1 MFIAG
6 MCGMYTSVE
15 QVLFHFVLAF
25 LASYYVKSTFL
36 LILEMVNWV
45 KVVFKMEAI
54 IFILLVVVMTL
65 SVIFLLPY
73 EIMKMMDNPAAFFA
87 FGQLC

>member
-25 LASYYVKSTFL
+25 LASFYVKSTFL
-36 LILEMVNWV
+36 
-45 KVVFKMEAI
+45 
-54 IFILLVVVMTL
+54 
-65 SVIFLLPY
+65 PY
-73 EIMKMMDNPAAFFA
+73 PRD
-87 FGQLC
+87 GQLGEGGFQDGGHYLYLADGRDDPFRHFLAALRNYEDDG